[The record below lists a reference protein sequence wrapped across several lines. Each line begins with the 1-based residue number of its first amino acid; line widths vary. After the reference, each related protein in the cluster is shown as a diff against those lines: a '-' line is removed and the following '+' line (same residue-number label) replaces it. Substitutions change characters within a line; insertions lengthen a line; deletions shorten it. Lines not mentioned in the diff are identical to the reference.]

1 MQLKLSHLM
10 LKKFSLVFFF
20 LLITLYGCIA
30 KSERNLQQLMPL
42 STFTQAD
49 VDNDEIADI
58 YTFKYASTKID
69 VANTSVFVT
78 RLIYVYPD
86 EVIITPKQQILDND
100 TVKKLK
106 EDVTSLNEE
115 IIKADVSCKAAYEP
129 VFCNDEQSC
138 EKSCISNVCRDEK
151 YGLLLL
157 DYSNLMKKRDEE
169 LKKVLLLIQLVK
181 ETDNL
186 KDISLA
192 LTNLQIFLEAMKNH
206 PLVNHVKLCSF
217 SLNNEKILPYLG
229 RITTSSYNAL
239 VLTEVTSQNVVGT
252 NVDFASTEKIDPR
265 VEMNIRNY
273 KLSNNV
279 KRVSITPVILKNEDL
294 KFNKDQKIYFTYL
307 VSGPLKK
314 ESTPYELWNNIDT
327 ETKVVTVDLSYLD
340 STLSVLNNV
349 YTSLLPST
357 RLVKLS
363 IALSFFSI
371 IFLIIILKEIIFYS
385 FKLTI
390 LLRQKKPFIYSL
402 KRAFGFSSLTWVNDA
417 IIGVVAIIIAYFVEV
432 SFTKSL
438 PLDKISFSS
447 LSSFV
452 NSDPL
457 SIVSIGFYVLGFT
470 FLTFSV
476 IDRFKRLLAGKE
488 YDEAVEI
495 PTPEKNLKL
504 FEMLKEEIN
513 KTKQV
518 LDKAASMEMDVGQQ
532 LSQLLSIPLEN
543 IKNEIFT
550 NPNQKEVKDRII
562 GYINSVISLRD
573 SVSQKMQLAQ
583 ERKEEWMRY
592 IDEKLEKSDQVPLD
606 ALVAI
611 PLEWRFWAAKEY
623 VKLHPEKF
631 SSLEGVLL
639 VKKKL
644 SEEERAKAF
653 IDELIKGFEEK
664 VSLLVIIKEGK
675 ILAHFISNEK
685 KSLIK
690 NLVLLINEGISLLS
704 FDEIMISMNKN
715 SLITKDLAG
724 KRVIIMANKDVIDSI
739 LTKADKNKEMIK

>member
-10 LKKFSLVFFF
+10 LKKFSLVFFV

-42 STFTQAD
+42 STFTQTD

-58 YTFKYASTKID
+58 YTFKYASTKLD

-252 NVDFASTEKIDPR
+252 NVDFASSEKIDPR
-265 VEMNIRNY
+265 IEMNIRNY

-307 VSGPLKK
+307 VSGQLKK
-314 ESTPYELWNNIDT
+314 ESTPYDLWNNIDT
-327 ETKVVTVDLSYLD
+327 ETKVVTLDLSSLD

-363 IALSFFSI
+363 VALAFFSI
-371 IFLIIILKEIIFYS
+371 IILIIILKEIIFYS

-390 LLRQKKPFIYSL
+390 LLRQKKPLIYSL

-417 IIGVVAIIIAYFVEV
+417 IIGFVAIIIAYFVEV

-438 PLDKISFSS
+438 SLDKISFSS

-504 FEMLKEEIN
+504 FEMLKEEVN

-543 IKNEIFT
+543 IRNEIFT
-550 NPNQKEVKDRII
+550 NPNQKEVKDRIM

-611 PLEWRFWAAKEY
+611 PLEWRFWASKEY

>member
-1 MQLKLSHLM
+1 MQLKLSHLT
-10 LKKFSLVFFF
+10 LKKFSLVFFV
-20 LLITLYGCIA
+20 LLITFYGCIA

-100 TVKKLK
+100 AVKKLK

-206 PLVNHVKLCSF
+206 PLINHVKLCSF

-252 NVDFASTEKIDPR
+252 NVDFASSEKIDPR

-327 ETKVVTVDLSYLD
+327 ETKVVTLDLSSLD
-340 STLSVLNNV
+340 STLAFLNNV

-363 IALSFFSI
+363 VALAFFSI
-371 IFLIIILKEIIFYS
+371 IILIIILKEIIFYS

-390 LLRQKKPFIYSL
+390 LLRQKKPLIYSL

-417 IIGVVAIIIAYFVEV
+417 IIGFVAIIIAYFVEV

-543 IKNEIFT
+543 IRNEIFT
-550 NPNQKEVKDRII
+550 NPNQKEVKDRIM

-611 PLEWRFWAAKEY
+611 PLEWRFWASKEY

>member
-1 MQLKLSHLM
+1 
-10 LKKFSLVFFF
+10 
-20 LLITLYGCIA
+20 
-30 KSERNLQQLMPL
+30 
-42 STFTQAD
+42 
-49 VDNDEIADI
+49 
-58 YTFKYASTKID
+58 
-69 VANTSVFVT
+69 
-78 RLIYVYPD
+78 
-86 EVIITPKQQILDND
+86 
-100 TVKKLK
+100 
-106 EDVTSLNEE
+106 
-115 IIKADVSCKAAYEP
+115 
-129 VFCNDEQSC
+129 
-138 EKSCISNVCRDEK
+138 
-151 YGLLLL
+151 
-157 DYSNLMKKRDEE
+157 
-169 LKKVLLLIQLVK
+169 
-181 ETDNL
+181 
-186 KDISLA
+186 
-192 LTNLQIFLEAMKNH
+192 
-206 PLVNHVKLCSF
+206 
-217 SLNNEKILPYLG
+217 
-229 RITTSSYNAL
+229 
-239 VLTEVTSQNVVGT
+239 
-252 NVDFASTEKIDPR
+252 
-265 VEMNIRNY
+265 
-273 KLSNNV
+273 
-279 KRVSITPVILKNEDL
+279 
-294 KFNKDQKIYFTYL
+294 
-307 VSGPLKK
+307 
-314 ESTPYELWNNIDT
+314 
-327 ETKVVTVDLSYLD
+327 
-340 STLSVLNNV
+340 
-349 YTSLLPST
+349 
-357 RLVKLS
+357 
-363 IALSFFSI
+363 
-371 IFLIIILKEIIFYS
+371 
-385 FKLTI
+385 
-390 LLRQKKPFIYSL
+390 
-402 KRAFGFSSLTWVNDA
+402 
-417 IIGVVAIIIAYFVEV
+417 
-432 SFTKSL
+432 L